1 LEFEEIEWW
10 TAYPIGQRISS
21 KYSIEERVFIAG
33 DACHTHSPKQGQG
46 LNTSMM
52 DAMNLSYKLH
62 LVLSGLAQPSLLKS
76 YEEERWPV
84 GKYLVDFDA
93 QFSALFSGEIPKNDI
108 HGVGK
113 MTKDERAQFFVK
125 VQRENAEF
133 TSGSCSS

>member
-1 LEFEEIEWW
+1 
-10 TAYPIGQRISS
+10 
-21 KYSIEERVFIAG
+21 
-33 DACHTHSPKQGQG
+33 
-46 LNTSMM
+46 M

-62 LVLSGLAQPSLLKS
+62 LVLSGLAQPDLLKT

-93 QFSALFSGEIPKNDI
+93 QFAALFSGEIPKNDI

-113 MTKDERAQFFVK
+113 MTPDERAQFFVR

-133 TSGSCSS
+133 TSGTTLHVRLVTVRFGSQVH

>member
-1 LEFEEIEWW
+1 
-10 TAYPIGQRISS
+10 
-21 KYSIEERVFIAG
+21 
-33 DACHTHSPKQGQG
+33 
-46 LNTSMM
+46 MM

-62 LVLSGLAQPSLLKS
+62 LVLSGLAQPSLLKT

-93 QFSALFSGEIPKNDI
+93 QFAALFSGEIPKNDI

-113 MTKDERAQFFVK
+113 MTANERAQFFVR

-133 TSGSCSS
+133 TSGIQSTYDFNSRSWSQIH

>member
-1 LEFEEIEWW
+1 
-10 TAYPIGQRISS
+10 
-21 KYSIEERVFIAG
+21 
-33 DACHTHSPKQGQG
+33 
-46 LNTSMM
+46 MM

-62 LVLSGLAQPSLLKS
+62 LVLSGLAQPSLLKT

-93 QFSALFSGEIPKNDI
+93 QFAALFSGEIPKNDI

-113 MTKDERAQFFVK
+113 MTPDERAQFFVR

-133 TSGSCSS
+133 TSGIPPQNYSNIRVGS

>member
-1 LEFEEIEWW
+1 
-10 TAYPIGQRISS
+10 
-21 KYSIEERVFIAG
+21 
-33 DACHTHSPKQGQG
+33 
-46 LNTSMM
+46 MM

-62 LVLSGLAQPSLLKS
+62 LVLSGLAQPSLLKT

-93 QFSALFSGEIPKNDI
+93 QFAALFSGEIPRNDI

-113 MTKDERAQFFVK
+113 MTANERAQFFVR

-133 TSGSCSS
+133 TSGIPSTYDFNSRSWSQIH